1 MQRRW
6 GSREFKLYKK
16 KKKNPL
22 IAFPATFWMSC
33 FPLEV
38 SLRLILEEAA
48 GIVGKLT
55 ILAAAWTEHTLQII
69 FRNIFHALVA
79 LCMGI
84 SWHEGLP

>member
-6 GSREFKLYKK
+6 GSREFKLYK

-55 ILAAAWTEHTLQII
+55 ILAAAWTEHTPQII

>member
-1 MQRRW
+1 MFFYQCKE
-6 GSREFKLYKK
+6 GEDQENLNYTKK

-55 ILAAAWTEHTLQII
+55 ILAAA
-69 FRNIFHALVA
+69 
-79 LCMGI
+79 
-84 SWHEGLP
+84 